1 MLLMARLSVKKRF
14 KMRPLIIGLMFL
26 QSATASVL
34 TLDDILQHAQQ
45 SKLLSQA
52 ITQEGLALESK
63 NLADT
68 QTDPLTFNHALSRAN
83 SKAISGYEHEVS
95 FSKEFKLGNI
105 QSLEQKQN
113 RLNNEAH
120 LLEQEKYL
128 ISFDNRLKN
137 LYHQHCLGA
146 SYLGSFQEGYD
157 NFATLYSKKER
168 AFEHGE
174 IAKTELLQL
183 EFEKNRLQIELN
195 NLNRKQE
202 SSKSQ
207 LLSLTSLN
215 SNDNLSCQDIY
226 PIVQEVH
233 LGNNAFALSEQAY
246 AKRIESTQVGL
257 NRYSKKLESIEVSM
271 GYTKELETD
280 IYTIGV
286 SIPLNFSSN
295 KSEHERASLMHQ
307 SSAISLQNEQQMA
320 DKKYRV
326 RELEAKLSRD
336 FQNIEAQKEN
346 INHYANSL
354 LPLMKKS
361 YDYGESSVI
370 EYLLSQ
376 QKLTSLE
383 QELLEEKKSYYATLF
398 QLYSMSETKD
408 NK

>member
-1 MLLMARLSVKKRF
+1 
-14 KMRPLIIGLMFL
+14 
-26 QSATASVL
+26 
-34 TLDDILQHAQQ
+34 
-45 SKLLSQA
+45 
-52 ITQEGLALESK
+52 
-63 NLADT
+63 
-68 QTDPLTFNHALSRAN
+68 
-83 SKAISGYEHEVS
+83 
-95 FSKEFKLGNI
+95 
-105 QSLEQKQN
+105 
-113 RLNNEAH
+113 
-120 LLEQEKYL
+120 
-128 ISFDNRLKN
+128 
-137 LYHQHCLGA
+137 
-146 SYLGSFQEGYD
+146 
-157 NFATLYSKKER
+157 
-168 AFEHGE
+168 
-174 IAKTELLQL
+174 
-183 EFEKNRLQIELN
+183 
-195 NLNRKQE
+195 
-202 SSKSQ
+202 
-207 LLSLTSLN
+207 
-215 SNDNLSCQDIY
+215 
-226 PIVQEVH
+226 
-233 LGNNAFALSEQAY
+233 
-246 AKRIESTQVGL
+246 
-257 NRYSKKLESIEVSM
+257 M

-383 QELLEEKKSYYATLF
+383 QELLEEKKAYYATLF